1 MKQTNINTCII
12 DDHPL
17 IIEAYMTALQEVD
30 QLHREWN
37 FAIETAETCDEAQYL
52 LTTTFASKPIDL
64 VLLDIQVPPSMDNKL
79 LSGEDIGL
87 KIRETMPNAKIVIT
101 TTFNN
106 NYRIQ
111 SIFKQ
116 INPEG
121 FLIKSDIAAS
131 TLISALEEIL
141 TAPPYYSKTVMQ
153 SVRKYISHDFLLDK
167 WDRLLLYELS
177 QGTKMKELPNV
188 LPFSLAALEKRKRHL
203 KVLFEVEDG
212 EDRDLFKKARLHGF
226 I

>member
-1 MKQTNINTCII
+1 MKQTRFNTCII

-17 IIEAYMTALQEVD
+17 IIEAYITALQEVT
-30 QLHREWN
+30 QLHPEWT

-64 VLLDIQVPPSMDNKL
+64 VLLDIQVPPSIDNKL

-106 NYRIQ
+106 NYRLQ
-111 SIFKQ
+111 SIFKN

-203 KVLFEVEDG
+203 KVRFEVEDG